1 MSSNKLSNKCNIRLQ
16 GELVWD
22 KIEEWRPVAR
32 CVLVQRFLENHPE
45 WYSKE
50 VVLDG
55 NAVIVVETKGLDE
68 DDSQLETFEVLIDF
82 RYDVKKI

>member
-16 GELVWD
+16 GEMVWD
-22 KIEEWRPVAR
+22 EIEEWRPVAR
-32 CVLVQRFLENHPE
+32 CILVQRFLEDHPE

-82 RYDVKKI
+82 KYDVKKV